1 MGATSVTSVHQMENG
16 YIVWSFLGQQLYKV
30 NRDRFFQFLWRP
42 RVPVKLGEEKEAEI
56 QKNLKKY
63 SKKFEAEDESL
74 KSQADTE
81 KLEERNKLDSDW
93 KAFTDRKAAE
103 FETIKSE
110 YLALV
115 RLSGYVESDQ

>member
-1 MGATSVTSVHQMENG
+1 M
-16 YIVWSFLGQQLYKV
+16 
-30 NRDRFFQFLWRP
+30 
-42 RVPVKLGEEKEAEI
+42 PVKLGEDKENEI

-81 KLEERNKLDSDW
+81 KLEERNKLESEW

-115 RLSGYVESDQ
+115 RLSGYVETDQEGEIEEVEVEEVISVKEEKM